1 VDAPAGLF
9 ENVDC
14 SVKVAPRQKFLPLVD
29 GFLLQAADK
38 WFDSLI
44 TWLWPWFMHHGGFTE
59 HIDFSSG

>member
-1 VDAPAGLF
+1 MCGLLVPISWFFVDAPAGLS

-29 GFLLQAADK
+29 GFLLKAADK

-44 TWLWPWFMHHGGFTE
+44 TWL
-59 HIDFSSG
+59 